1 METSRGSMMWYTI
14 IGQDAPN
21 SLDKRMATRPA
32 HLARLQALQDEGR
45 LLLAGPFPAV
55 DAVDPGAAGFTGSL
69 IVAEFASLQAAREWA
84 DADPYVAAGV
94 YQQVTV
100 QPFKKVFPA

>member
-1 METSRGSMMWYTI
+1 MWYVI
-14 IGQDAPN
+14 IGHDNPD

-32 HLARLQALQDEGR
+32 HIARLQALQNEGR

-69 IVAEFASLQAAREWA
+69 IVAEFASLTAAQDWA
-84 DADPYVAAGV
+84 KADPYVAAGV
-94 YQQVTV
+94 YADVLV
-100 QPFKKVFPA
+100 QPFRKVFPQ

>member
-1 METSRGSMMWYTI
+1 MLYAV
-14 IGQDAPN
+14 IGQDVPD
-21 SLDKRMATRPA
+21 SLDKRMAARPA

-69 IVAEFASLQAAREWA
+69 IVAEFASLRAAQEWA
-84 DADPYVAAGV
+84 DADPYAVVGV
-94 YQQVTV
+94 FAKLTI
-100 QPFKKVFPA
+100 QPFRKVLPA

>member
-1 METSRGSMMWYTI
+1 MLYAI
-14 IGQDAPN
+14 IGHDTPD
-21 SLDKRMATRPA
+21 SLDKRMTARPA

-69 IVAEFASLQAAREWA
+69 IVAEFASLQAAQEWA
-84 DADPYVAAGV
+84 EIDPYAATGV
-94 YQQVTV
+94 FRQITV
-100 QPFKKVFPA
+100 QPFKKVLPA